1 MMCGRHNA
9 LRIATEGFFF
19 ACRQCLL
26 LAVGERAMRGVLGEK
41 IGEGFFADIHAWAPG
56 QVVKLFKDGI
66 PRRVSQW
73 EARMTR
79 AVFAAGGPA
88 PEVVGEVS
96 LDGRCGIVLPRLEGP
111 TLLQLTKSGAIT
123 FERAGAILASLFLAV
138 HNTPPPPDVL
148 PLRDLMNGSSLLSG
162 GAVPRHIAA
171 GILALIERLRPG
183 DGLCHGDLHP
193 DNVMMTAHG
202 PRIIDWGVAVRAPA
216 ALDLA
221 RCHVT
226 LSEVAVQV
234 ADNPQRPRAVNAAAR
249 SEYARLAGMSEAALT
264 AAMEPY
270 LPIARV
276 QALLGRPAPALR
288 DMLVQLLEAS
298 LRSQG

>member
-1 MMCGRHNA
+1 
-9 LRIATEGFFF
+9 
-19 ACRQCLL
+19 
-26 LAVGERAMRGVLGEK
+26 MRGVLGEK
-41 IGEGFFADIHAWAPG
+41 IGEGVFADIHAWAPG
-56 QVVKLFKDGI
+56 QVVKLFKGGV
-66 PRRVSQW
+66 PRRESRW

-88 PEVVGEVS
+88 PEVLGEVS
-96 LDGRCGIVLPRLEGP
+96 LEGRRGIVLPRLEGP
-111 TLLQLTKSGAIT
+111 TLLQLTKSGDIT

-138 HNTPPPPDVL
+138 HNTPPPPEVL
-148 PLRDLMNGSSLLSG
+148 PLRDLMNGSSLRSG
-162 GAVPRHIAA
+162 GAVPRQIAT
-171 GILALIERLRPG
+171 GILALIERLPPG

-193 DNVMMTAHG
+193 NNVMMTADG
-202 PRIIDWGVAVRAPA
+202 PRIIDWSVAVRAPA

-221 RCHVT
+221 RCHIM

-234 ADNPQRPRAVNAAAR
+234 ADNPQRPRAVNAAAQ

-276 QALLGRPAPALR
+276 HALLGRPAPALR
-288 DMLVQLLEAS
+288 DMLVQRLEES
-298 LRSQG
+298 LRSQS